1 MGNPK
6 DTASQNPPDENL
18 QVSELEEQIKLLKTL
33 VISLAGAYQAN
44 YDTFAST
51 QNFSQE
57 VKDAIGD
64 EAYEQ
69 LYKVFCR
76 FSTIQGSAYRDLVE
90 DLSNLP
96 LPQSTLSVEKAVA
109 IFNYDKVEVRKARL
123 KKYSGKKMSAR
134 IEKLKEI
141 YVKGKG

>member
-1 MGNPK
+1 MSRPK
-6 DTASQNPPDENL
+6 DSSNQNHSDEKL

-44 YDTFAST
+44 YDTFASA
-51 QNFSQE
+51 QNFSQD
-57 VKDAIGD
+57 VKDAIGE

-69 LYKVFCR
+69 LFRVFSR
-76 FSTIQGSAYRDLVE
+76 FCTIQGSAYRDFVE

-141 YVKGKG
+141 YVKVKG